1 MSTEPKVR
9 VIHVECMCGWKFATI
24 NLVFAESIMRR
35 HKCENFVATGKD
47 DQAFDIIE
55 ELG

>member
-1 MSTEPKVR
+1 VPDPVVR
-9 VIHVECMCGWKFATI
+9 VIHVDCECGWMFATI
-24 NLVFAESIMRR
+24 NFVFAEAIMRR
-35 HKCENFVATGKD
+35 HRCENFVATGKD

>member
-1 MSTEPKVR
+1 VPESMVR
-9 VIHVECMCGWKFATI
+9 IVHVECVCGWKFATI

-35 HKCENFVATGKD
+35 HQCENFIATGKD

-55 ELG
+55 EMG

>member
-9 VIHVECMCGWKFATI
+9 VVHVECVCGWKFATI
-24 NLVFAESIMRR
+24 TLVFAESIMRR
-35 HKCENFVATGKD
+35 HDCANFINTGKD